1 MESAAS
7 FGPLR
12 PTNFVNF
19 AERREARP
27 IFGGAGQPFFC
38 GAGRT
43 SLVYNTQLGRGL
55 AHSLLEFF
63 EILY

>member
-19 AERREARP
+19 AERGEARP
-27 IFGGAGQPFFC
+27 IFGGAGQPFFLRG
-38 GAGRT
+38 GAYIPGVQYSIRQRAGT
-43 SLVYNTQLGRGL
+43 FIVG
-55 AHSLLEFF
+55 
-63 EILY
+63 IL

>member
-27 IFGGAGQPFFC
+27 IFGGVGQPFFC
-38 GAGRT
+38 GASQPFRHREAD
-43 SLVYNTQLGRGL
+43 LDQI
-55 AHSLLEFF
+55 LL
-63 EILY
+63 I

>member
-43 SLVYNTQLGRGL
+43 SLVEMSQIRGRVKCINL
-55 AHSLLEFF
+55 RVYFT
-63 EILY
+63 